1 MPNPSPIQD
10 DTGKVSIRGIF
21 VNAASWT
28 VLGFGTSQ
36 FIRLV
41 GNLILTRLLLP
52 EHFGLMALLNVF
64 VQGLE
69 MFSDTGVSSSIVQHP
84 DAEDSKFLNTAWT
97 LQILRGF
104 ALWIVAVILAW
115 PMAALYSEP
124 AIRILLP
131 ILALEVVIA
140 GFNST
145 SLYTSSRNLRVK
157 RLVMMEVL
165 DYSIGL
171 IVIIEIAL
179 VHASVWAFIIGGIA
193 GAMAKALLSHWMLA
207 RRRHRFQL
215 DRSAL
220 AELTKFGRWIFLS
233 TAFGFLATRGD
244 RLIVG
249 KFVPL
254 AKLGIYSIAYWLAT
268 FVPNALQAVSS
279 RLLFPLYSRLAEIHF
294 EELRS
299 RITRIRAVIL
309 LVSVPPLC
317 ALIVGGDLVVQLLYE
332 PEWHAAG
339 PMLQLLSIGALA
351 SAVTLT
357 LSPLLLALGDSFHFM
372 IVLILKFLLMALCM
386 AGGGL
391 IGRSLNVSTEIGGGA
406 LVGMICGLVVS
417 SYLTY
422 IPLVCELRKKRLWM
436 WRIDLLTLA
445 AATALIATGFA
456 LRIMIF

>member
-1 MPNPSPIQD
+1 MPAPSPIQD
-10 DTGKVSIRGIF
+10 KTGKVSIRGIF
-21 VNAASWT
+21 FSAASWT

-41 GNLILTRLLLP
+41 GNLVLTRLLLP

-84 DAEDSKFLNTAWT
+84 DAEDDKFLNTAWS

-104 ALWIVAVILAW
+104 ALWGVAVILAW

-131 ILALEVVIA
+131 VLALEVVIA

-145 SLYTSSRNLRVK
+145 SLYTSSRNLMVK
-157 RLVMMEVL
+157 RLVVMEVL
-165 DYSIGL
+165 DYAIGL
-171 IVIIEIAL
+171 VVVIGIAL
-179 VHASVWAFIIGGIA
+179 VQVSVWAFIIGGIA
-193 GAMAKALLSHWMLA
+193 GALAKALLSHWMLV
-207 RRRHRFQL
+207 RRKHRFQL

-233 TAFGFLATRGD
+233 TAFGFLASRGD

-254 AKLGIYSIAYWLAT
+254 AKLGVYSIAYWLAT
-268 FVPNALQAVSS
+268 FVPNAMQAVSS
-279 RLLFPLYSRLAEIHF
+279 RLLFPLYSRLAEVHF
-294 EELRS
+294 DELRG
-299 RITRIRAVIL
+299 RITKIRAVIL

-317 ALIVGGDLVVQLLYE
+317 TLIVGGDLVVELLYE
-332 PEWHAAG
+332 PEWYAAG
-339 PMLQLLSIGALA
+339 PMLQLLSVGALA
-351 SAVTLT
+351 STVTLT

-372 IVLILKFLLMALCM
+372 ILLIIKFVLMALCM
-386 AGGGL
+386 TVGGLVGRHLGISTSIGGGGL
-391 IGRSLNVSTEIGGGA
+391 
-406 LVGMICGLVVS
+406 VGMLFGLVVS
-417 SYLTY
+417 CYLTY
-422 IPLVCELRKKRLWM
+422 IPLICELRKKRLWM
-436 WRIDLLTLA
+436 WRIDLLTLGATLLMVA
-445 AATALIATGFA
+445 AGFA
-456 LRIMIF
+456 LRMIIF